1 MDWKSKLVKASGNL
15 LIMVFFI
22 NMIVQVNL
30 RKLEIPVDER
40 MLYSGI
46 GTAAVIIMGAICLLI
61 QWKCGEQTIGQK
73 LSWLL
78 VFVWILVG
86 LLVWNIAMKTYN
98 LPIVLIYALV
108 SPLAAI
114 LGIGLSKMED
124 S

>member
-1 MDWKSKLVKASGNL
+1 MDWKSRLVKASGSL

-22 NMIVQVNL
+22 DMIVQVTL
-30 RKLEIPVDER
+30 GRASISADER

-46 GTAAVIIMGAICLLI
+46 GTAAVIIVGAICLLI
-61 QWKCGEQTIGQK
+61 QWKFGEQKIGQK

-114 LGIGLSKMED
+114 IGIGLSKM
-124 S
+124 